1 MEYLAELLVQLS
13 QSKEG
18 AAYLLISIIMM
29 LVVILF
35 LHKTYRASITVASRL
50 AEFSS
55 LTGNSFGNR
64 MKLIETNAD
73 AFRLNRD
80 ALGPLARIID
90 EYCVVTTDVD
100 GMITY
105 CNSRF
110 MSLTRVN
117 QRDIVGRQEHFE
129 SIETDR
135 QSSWTSVHARLSP
148 ERVWHGELC
157 LAVPAG
163 TVWLDCFVFP
173 LPLITNNDSGY
184 IFFGTDIT
192 SIKQHSQ
199 TLMNE
204 VRQRDET
211 ISKMEGMLY
220 NSEKMASLGVISAGI
235 AHEINNPMAFVLSNV
250 RQLNDRALTLC
261 SALTALIDRIPGD
274 QLDTAFSRIPP
285 DGVRLQDIRIAL
297 GDVPD
302 ILEETFDGIDRIRKI
317 IADLKCFSHSNQE
330 HYTDVDANRCVDVSL
345 SLARHETRNRV
356 QVHRSHDGDA
366 PIIPGSESQ
375 LTQVFLNLI
384 VNAAQA
390 MKEGGEIRLD
400 SRFDCHQ
407 YVICIADSGPGIPE
421 DVMVDI
427 FEPFFTTK
435 PSGEGTGLGLAI
447 SQDIIRRHGGS
458 IGVESRPGEGTT
470 FTVTLPAQKAFSS
483 HAA

>member
-13 QSKEG
+13 QSREG
-18 AAYLLISIIMM
+18 AAYLLVSIIMM
-29 LVVILF
+29 LVIILF
-35 LHKTYRASITVASRL
+35 LHKTYRASISVASRL

-64 MKLIETNAD
+64 LKLIETNAD

-90 EYCVVTTDVD
+90 EYCVITTDAD

-105 CNSRF
+105 CNGRF
-110 MSLTRVN
+110 MTLTRLD
-117 QRDIVGRQEHFE
+117 QRDIVGRQELFQSAE
-129 SIETDR
+129 SDR
-135 QSSWTSVHARLSP
+135 AASWTAVRQNLSP

-157 LAVPAG
+157 LAVPDG
-163 TVWLDCFVFP
+163 IVWLDCFVFP

-192 SIKQHSQ
+192 SIKLHSQ
-199 TLMNE
+199 ALMKE
-204 VRQRDET
+204 VEQKEAT

-235 AHEINNPMAFVLSNV
+235 AHEINNPMAFVLANV
-250 RQLNDRALTLC
+250 RQLNEASLTLTA
-261 SALTALIDRIPGD
+261 ALGALLSRIPD
-274 QLDTAFSRIPP
+274 EQLEAAFSRISPNGICLK
-285 DGVRLQDIRIAL
+285 DVRMAL
-297 GDVPD
+297 DDVPE

-330 HYTDVDANRCVDVSL
+330 QHTDIDANRCVDISL
-345 SLARHETRNRV
+345 NLARHETRNRV
-356 QVHRSHDGDA
+356 QIHRSHEGDA
-366 PIIPGSESQ
+366 PIIAGSESQ

-390 MKEGGEIRLD
+390 MKNGGDIRLD
-400 SRFDCHQ
+400 SRYDSSQ
-407 YVICIADSGPGIPE
+407 YVILISDNGPGIPE
-421 DVMVDI
+421 DVVENI

-458 IGVESRPGEGTT
+458 IGVTSRPGEGTT
-470 FTVTLPAQKAFSS
+470 FTVTLPTRKALGS